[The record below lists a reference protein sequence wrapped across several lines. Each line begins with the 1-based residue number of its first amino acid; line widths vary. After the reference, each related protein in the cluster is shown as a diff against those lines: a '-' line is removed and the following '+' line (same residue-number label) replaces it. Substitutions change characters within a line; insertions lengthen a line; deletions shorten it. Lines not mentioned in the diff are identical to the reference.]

1 MVGMLNWLNKLAGE
15 LTVKTSDISNKS
27 VTNPDC
33 MYLLYLKS
41 ERGLQELWY
50 NPVNDVFT
58 RLMTLLNQ
66 AKSEQLILYY
76 SLFATFL
83 YPFILLQKP
92 YGIENLAIINQRVF
106 IGVPFRGTEDDEAGT
121 KVVTEYPNCTLY
133 NIVQT
138 PERRGI
144 CDFTEDEQR

>member
-1 MVGMLNWLNKLAGE
+1 
-15 LTVKTSDISNKS
+15 
-27 VTNPDC
+27 
-33 MYLLYLKS
+33 
-41 ERGLQELWY
+41 
-50 NPVNDVFT
+50 
-58 RLMTLLNQ
+58 MTLLNQ

-92 YGIENLAIINQRVF
+92 YGIENLAIINKRVF

-121 KVVTEYPNCTLY
+121 KVVTEHPNCTLY